1 MRAIRKS
8 AEAETLVSLV
18 ARLAAFLAGNSNV
31 LSIGIESY
39 PADARRGLV

>member
-18 ARLAAFLAGNSNV
+18 ARLAAFLAETLNV
-31 LSIGIESY
+31 LSIGIESH
-39 PADARRGLV
+39 PADARRSLA